1 MTARQMKILT
11 DDDIEYIQLIIAEEN
26 WSKTTFYEEVN
37 DYIFYNCPQIGKVK
51 SKSTLFDFLDGKH
64 GLFEP
69 NQRRVKAWL
78 CWYRKKSYI
87 GENKQEKLGLERLEL
102 SKSEGE

>member
-1 MTARQMKILT
+1 MSARQMKILT
-11 DDDIEYIQLIIAEEN
+11 DDDIDWIRFILAKEN
-26 WSKTTFYEEVN
+26 WSRTTFCEEVN
-37 DYIFYNCPQIGKVK
+37 NYILNNCPQIGIIK

-78 CWYRKKSYI
+78 CWYKNKSYV
-87 GENKQEKLGLERLEL
+87 GDNELEKYELERIEHI
-102 SKSEGE
+102 KSEGE